1 MTRLNP
7 LILAMAPPIP
17 PGAVAVPTTN
27 PTLSGAAWQLIVA
40 DGDEFLLTLPVAS
53 QTVYVAIGTAD
64 DSDSDSDPQAPAPG
78 IIGHPLASGRDG
90 MNRALLGPGPVFAK
104 CVDPT
109 ASVPVALTAWTP
121 A

>member
-1 MTRLNP
+1 
-7 LILAMAPPIP
+7 MA
-17 PGAVAVPTTN
+17 TSN
-27 PTLSGAAWQLIVA
+27 PTITGAWTLIVNE
-40 DGDEFLLTLPVAS
+40 GDEFFLSFPLSSQIIHVATGATDSEGDPEPPPTDLL
-53 QTVYVAIGTAD
+53 
-64 DSDSDSDPQAPAPG
+64 
-78 IIGHPLASGRDG
+78 GHPLASGRDG

>member
-1 MTRLNP
+1 M
-7 LILAMAPPIP
+7 AMAPPIA
-17 PGAVAVPTTN
+17 PGALALATSN
-27 PTLSGAAWQLIVA
+27 PTITGAWTLIVNE
-40 DGDEFLLTLPVAS
+40 GDEFLLTLPQAS
-53 QTVYVAIGTAD
+53 QTLYVAVG
-64 DSDSDSDPQAPAPG
+64 DSTSSDPEAPATNLL
-78 IIGHPLASGRDG
+78 GHPLASGRDG